1 MKLRMK
7 RYVLSAGAWLAASAP
22 LLAQTSGN
30 NDAVTEISKQTS
42 LLDMV
47 ASAGWVMIPLALASM
62 VTLTL
67 VIYCFFTLTEKSITT
82 PDLLDRIEP
91 FFENEDLEGLANYV
105 GERPQATARIVDRT
119 LTFIERHPDADADA
133 IKVVAEVEGNRIAA
147 SLNQRVLYIMD
158 VGVLSP
164 MLGLFG
170 TVVGILNSFGHIAS
184 TESPMR
190 TMLLAGGVSQAL
202 VSTAAGLIVGI
213 TAMAFFAYFRGRV
226 GHLIS
231 ILEGESTLLVQELI
245 LLSKRHRVTRIA
257 AR

>member
-1 MKLRMK
+1 MK
-7 RYVLSAGAWLAASAP
+7 RFVLTAVALLAATLP
-22 LLAQTSGN
+22 VLAQTSGN
-30 NDAVTEISKQTS
+30 NDAVAEISKETS

-47 ASAGWVMIPLALASM
+47 SAAGWVMIPLALASM
-62 VTLTL
+62 LTLTL

-82 PDLLDRIEP
+82 PELLDRIEP
-91 FFENEDLEGLANYV
+91 FFENEDVEGLAHYV
-105 GERPQATARIVDRT
+105 AERPQATARIVDRT
-119 LTFIERHPDADADA
+119 LQFLERHPEADAES
-133 IKVVAEVEGNRIAA
+133 IKVVAETEGNRIAA

-170 TVVGILNSFGHIAS
+170 TVIGILNSFGHIAS

-213 TAMAFFAYFRGRV
+213 TAMAFFAFFRGRV

-231 ILEGESTLLVQELI
+231 ILETESTLLVQELI
-245 LLSKRHRVTRIA
+245 MLSRRHRATRVPV
-257 AR
+257 R